1 MIFFKI
7 LLITE
12 FVLRSIK
19 TNSKKRGGYLMK
31 KNLFLALTLLV
42 SVLLVACS
50 NGNGDST
57 AVNDWE
63 PTQYDTVNNFD
74 GVSMNIKE
82 GSVYPTGL
90 TVIFE
95 NNSDKQCV
103 YSDDFLIE
111 KKIKGSWY
119 QVPTI
124 IDEYGFNGIGYELA
138 PSANEEFTIDWN
150 WLYGDLDTGEYRIV
164 KKILDFRDTGD
175 LDEYNLAAEFTID

>member
-1 MIFFKI
+1 
-7 LLITE
+7 
-12 FVLRSIK
+12 
-19 TNSKKRGGYLMK
+19 MK

-82 GSVYPTGL
+82 DSVSPTGL

-95 NNSDKQCV
+95 NNSDKQV
-103 YSDDFLIE
+103 
-111 KKIKGSWY
+111 G
-119 QVPTI
+119 VP
-124 IDEYGFNGIGYELA
+124 
-138 PSANEEFTIDWN
+138 
-150 WLYGDLDTGEYRIV
+150 
-164 KKILDFRDTGD
+164 RDC
-175 LDEYNLAAEFTID
+175 LFP